1 MDRKRHQQNKK
12 RSRLQKMRD
21 DKQKSQ
27 HDQQQPQQNQLQ
39 PQQLIDEMKA
49 SLSRYQ
55 DLEKDLSSALSKNEE
70 LKTKLGEEKAKI
82 LMVEASK
89 AELSK
94 ELTMARKTIEEQ
106 AAKIEALEKIQPKP
120 RSTNRFLR
128 ILFPCL

>member
-1 MDRKRHQQNKK
+1 MDRKRNQQNKK
-12 RSRLQKMRD
+12 RSRLQKLRD

-27 HDQQQPQQNQLQ
+27 HEQQSQQNQLQ
-39 PQQLIDEMKA
+39 PLQLIEEMKA

-94 ELTMARKTIEEQ
+94 ELAMARKTIEEQ
-106 AAKIEALEKIQPKP
+106 AAKIEALEKVQPKP

>member
-39 PQQLIDEMKA
+39 LINEMKA